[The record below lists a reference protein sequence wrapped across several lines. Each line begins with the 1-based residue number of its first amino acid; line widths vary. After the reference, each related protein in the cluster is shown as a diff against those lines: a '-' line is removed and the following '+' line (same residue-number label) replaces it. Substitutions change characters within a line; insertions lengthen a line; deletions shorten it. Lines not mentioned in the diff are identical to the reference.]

1 MRIHVLGMM
10 LLASN
15 EVFSLSHL
23 RGSEPQTSEIQQASH
38 PNHTSN
44 DAVRNHQQ
52 EEIHHSSEERR
63 KSEERHYDDDTFL
76 ALDEEAKTAILKILA
91 QEEELKH
98 RRRVARI
105 RTIAETR

>member
-1 MRIHVLGMM
+1 MRTHVLGML

-23 RGSEPQTSEIQQASH
+23 RGSEPQTSEMQQAS
-38 PNHTSN
+38 PKHTSN

-52 EEIHHSSEERR
+52 GEIHHSSEEHT
-63 KSEERHYDDDTFL
+63 KNEERHYDDDTFL
-76 ALDEEAKTAILKILA
+76 ALDDEAKTAILKILA

-105 RTIAETR
+105 RSIAETR